1 MTSCRGHPALGT
13 IPLRAL
19 SLFPGP
25 GRAATLR
32 ALSDD
37 ERRHAHRAPIELKVE
52 YKRLNTF
59 FADYTRN
66 ISRGGTF
73 IGTDKPL
80 QVGTQFVFALGVPH
94 MPEPLRLRGKVIW
107 TTEAEFATKANPAGM
122 GIEFQY
128 DEGEREEKEAAVER
142 LMTSE
147 LGEHLATK
155 LLGRK
160 PQL

>member
-1 MTSCRGHPALGT
+1 MTT
-13 IPLRAL
+13 E
-19 SLFPGP
+19 
-25 GRAATLR
+25 
-32 ALSDD
+32 DD
-37 ERRHAHRAPIELKVE
+37 RRHGYRAPIELKVE

-80 QVGTQFVFALGVPH
+80 PVGTEFVFALGIPN
-94 MPEPLRLRGKVIW
+94 MGQPLRLRGKVIW
-107 TTEAEFATKANPAGM
+107 TTDPVDATKANPAGM

-128 DEGEREEKEAAVER
+128 GEGERAEKEAAVER
-142 LMTSE
+142 LLSAE

>member
-1 MTSCRGHPALGT
+1 MTG
-13 IPLRAL
+13 
-19 SLFPGP
+19 
-25 GRAATLR
+25 
-32 ALSDD
+32 SDD
-37 ERRHAHRAPIELKVE
+37 AAPESDRRRATRAPIELKVE

-80 QVGTQFVFALGVPH
+80 AVGTEFVFALLVPR
-94 MPEPLRLRGKVIW
+94 MGEPLRLRGKVIW
-107 TTEAEFATKANPAGM
+107 TTSVEDATRGNPAGM

-128 DEGEREEKEAAVER
+128 TDSAERHEKEAAVER
-142 LMTSE
+142 LLIDQ
-147 LGEHLATK
+147 LGEHIATK

-160 PQL
+160 PQT

>member
-1 MTSCRGHPALGT
+1 M
-13 IPLRAL
+13 
-19 SLFPGP
+19 
-25 GRAATLR
+25 
-32 ALSDD
+32 
-37 ERRHAHRAPIELKVE
+37 PIELKVE

-73 IGTDKPL
+73 IGTVRPL
-80 QVGTQFVFALGVPH
+80 PVGTEFMFALGVPN
-94 MPEPLRLRGKVIW
+94 MAQPLRLRGKVIW
-107 TTEAEFATKANPAGM
+107 TTSTDDATKANPAGM

-128 DEGEREEKEAAVER
+128 SNDQERIAKEAAVEA
-142 LMTSE
+142 LLTSE

-160 PQL
+160 PHNT

>member
-1 MTSCRGHPALGT
+1 MAPSRTRARGLPFQ
-13 IPLRAL
+13 
-19 SLFPGP
+19 S
-25 GRAATLR
+25 
-32 ALSDD
+32 LSDD
-37 ERRHAHRAPIELKVE
+37 DRRHAFRAPIELKVE

-80 QVGTQFVFALGVPH
+80 KIGTEFVFALGIPN

-107 TTEAEFATKANPAGM
+107 TTDVGDATKANPAGM

-128 DEGEREEKEAAVER
+128 DEGERAEKEAAVER
-142 LMTSE
+142 LLSAE